1 MSRRRLHHDKPLF
14 RVVRAGW
21 KDPLDASFS
30 LTAPDRRW
38 NTPLFPAL
46 YCCCSHA
53 VARGI
58 TRDLLKLTG
67 ADVEDLQPSY
77 RPRLVELSWKGDVVD
92 VATPEGVG
100 AAGFPADYPAGV
112 SKMLTRA
119 AASDWHEEG
128 DEGVV
133 CRSASLWRMGFS
145 DWSGPHL
152 RWSELAIFVE
162 NCASRPTKR
171 FHRDDLRWLVVG
183 GDDDFFSGGETGGE
197 AGPAPPHRMTYRAG
211 GFSG

>member
-1 MSRRRLHHDKPLF
+1 MSRRHLHHDQPLF

-21 KDPLDASFS
+21 ADPLDASYS

-67 ADVEDLQPSY
+67 VEVEDLQPSY
-77 RPRLVELSWKGDVVD
+77 RPRLVELSWKGDAVD
-92 VATPEGVG
+92 VATAEGVA
-100 AAGFPADYPAGV
+100 AAGFPADYPSGV
-112 SKMLTRA
+112 SKGLSRA
-119 AASDWHEEG
+119 SASDWHDGG

-133 CRSASLWRMGFS
+133 CRSASLWRLGFS
-145 DWSGPHL
+145 DWTGPHT
-152 RWSELAIFVE
+152 RWSELTIFVE
-162 NCASRPTKR
+162 NCATPPTRR
-171 FHRDDLRWLVVG
+171 FHRDDLRWLEG
-183 GDDDFFSGGETGGE
+183 GDEDLVYGV
-197 AGPAPPHRMTYRAG
+197 
-211 GFSG
+211 